1 MFWIWLTTI
10 PYVGPVMR
18 NRLIQYFKTPELIYY
33 ADSVELSKVEGI
45 RKKQVCS
52 ILENHSLKRAYEILQ
67 RCEDDDIQMMT
78 IMDAIYPDRAII
90 DEKSPILLYYKGIV
104 REMASTVGIV
114 GARRCTQNNK
124 QSVIML
130 TEEYVSRGFTII
142 SGMAKGIDSYAHTA
156 CINAGGY
163 TVAILGNGLD
173 ICYPSEHIKLMK
185 SIAERGLLVSEYPPG
200 TKPVQYHFPQRNRL
214 ISAWSDQLVVLAAG
228 ERSGAL
234 ITADFSREYGR
245 EVDIIIPQFD
255 DR

>member
-18 NRLIQYFKTPELIYY
+18 NRLIQYFKTPELIYC

-67 RCEDDDIQMMT
+67 KCEDDDIQMMT

-185 SIAERGLLVSEYPPG
+185 SIAESGLLVSEYPPG

-214 ISAWSDQLVVLAAG
+214 ISAWSDQLVVIAAG

-245 EVDIIIPQFD
+245 KVDMMEE
-255 DR
+255 